1 MNNFIQELSK
11 RRSNYNAP
19 DQATMQEN
27 SLEKL
32 SSGIYTEGERFVFE
46 LLQNAVDAHSDFGML
61 DISIVVQDGYLVF
74 MHNGDTFTNED
85 IEAICFVGRKGEKTR
100 NIKKI
105 GYKGIGFK
113 SVFGISNK
121 VFIHSGDN
129 CFCFDKS
136 YWQNYWKKNWK
147 SEYGEYDTSYT
158 MPWQVIPIESQL
170 PIHIDENGAH
180 VATYIEIADKSDEQ
194 KLVSS
199 IKTLMQSSR
208 FLIFLKDKNIRMRF
222 TYNHHVQC
230 EIEKKTKQGIIVL
243 MVNGKED
250 SQWLVHS
257 NPNVQLHLTTE
268 EQRKIE
274 KDKNLPE
281 KLKKAESFDLSFA
294 IELKDGKLIETDNA
308 VLYTYLPTSF
318 KFGDTGFPFLVNANF
333 ITDEGRQH
341 LDIDAEWNRVIVS
354 KIPEEYL
361 RWMASLSTIYPN
373 YYEVLP
379 EKSYGNSNELVRAY
393 SEAMKNAIAKIAFIP
408 SRQNGSLIKV
418 GEALMDRMNISEAI
432 TPALL
437 VAHIKRMYDQDFDC
451 SKSLISSEG
460 YTILKSYGV
469 FAFDKI
475 KFKTFFDDTE
485 SISGISIESDT
496 KLINLLCAYIH
507 ENASDKEELNQAF
520 SKTKF
525 ILNQDGILMP
535 PKNLC
540 FTAST
545 SNDLNSR
552 VDYINANVYDKLSQ
566 PTLDWLA
573 ELGVTDSSDTS
584 LIDAGTLFKDNFITK
599 DNVIEIGRFV
609 FRLFCK
615 NKISETQFV
624 KLRAMK
630 VLTTEGN
637 LINAESAYFSNDY
650 LPSLP
655 LEGEYAKD
663 WYISPSYIST
673 PSDKSKMKEFF
684 LRIGVCQNAE
694 IESPDVCLGSVLRS
708 SNTSKSRKGYLT
720 QLFADLNTI
729 PGEWA
734 WESKAYANFTSIKI
748 LDECIDNYTFAKNVW
763 NAIFNN
769 SALDVEELVKD
780 IDVWKFHCWHRQCY
794 TKWLIENENIIPV
807 TTQKC
812 VKCQDAYSNTIPHI
826 LEIAHDILPILDYN
840 SPIPSAWQEILPMKD
855 HLSIEDYLDM
865 LANYSERK
873 DFDMIDIKHRIVIIY
888 GILVDLL
895 PTLNSSQRDNMS
907 KWGKINKLLAK
918 DNKFYRISELSYIT
932 ISGFNS
938 TKIIYTE
945 EQDSNLIE
953 LFKLFGIKVIDHIEP
968 SIEHAVP
975 CNTFKERL
983 LERTPLMAILSM
995 KDRSFVDEVDKIRER
1010 IKALNLCH
1018 TDKIKLS
1025 YGDENDIQ
1033 ERSYFYNKDD
1043 NSFYFTGEWEKP
1055 RVLISIVEPLCEIL
1069 HIKRSYSNILSIIL
1083 SESSFSDGKE
1093 YLKEQGFDT
1102 KCISNEYIP
1111 QVNQTFKG
1119 LTAREEMELIE
1130 SDVNDGNV
1138 PSDGVSTNARVSF
1151 AEEAQGRIM
1160 ELLRKNNCAFDT
1172 SGHSYTVL
1180 YSITLPDGSKGK
1192 AIMKS
1197 AKGGYLYFTPRE
1209 WLGLA
1214 TGNSMLLLVDQ
1225 NNQVK
1230 NVNIEELEE
1239 SNDHFHMRFDTRT
1252 FAVHSNLKV
1261 FAKFFRPM
1269 PQGSVYFVFGVPY
1282 GFSKA
1287 NYLDEFGLDKQ
1298 NKSAIDVTEDDVNML
1313 N

>member
-1 MNNFIQELSK
+1 MNNFIQELQK
-11 RRSNYNAP
+11 RRSNYNDP

-74 MHNGDTFTNED
+74 MHNGDAFTNED
-85 IEAICFVGRKGEKTR
+85 IEAICFVGRKGEKTK

-121 VFIHSGDN
+121 VFIHSGNN

-147 SEYGEYDTSYT
+147 SEYGGYDTSYT

-208 FLIFLKDKNIRMRF
+208 FLIFLKDQNIRMRF

-243 MVNGKED
+243 MANGKED

-257 NPNVQLHLTTE
+257 NPNVQLNLTEE

-281 KLKKAESFDLSFA
+281 KLKNAQSFDLSFA
-294 IELKDGKLIETDNA
+294 IELKDGKLKEADDA

-341 LDIDAEWNRVIVS
+341 LDVDAEWNRVIVS

-361 RWMASLSTIYPN
+361 SWMATLSTIYPN

-379 EKSYGNSNELVRAY
+379 AKSYGNSNELVRAY

-437 VAHIKRMYDQDFDC
+437 VAHIKRMYDQVFDC
-451 SKSLISSEG
+451 SKSLISTEG

-469 FAFDKI
+469 FAFDKN
-475 KFKTFFDDTE
+475 KFKSFFDDTE

-496 KLINLLCAYIH
+496 KLINLLCTYTH

-520 SKTKF
+520 SETKF
-525 ILNQDGILMP
+525 ILNQDGILMS

-545 SNDLNSR
+545 TNDINSN
-552 VDYINANVYDKLSQ
+552 VDYINTGVYDKLSQ
-566 PTLDWLA
+566 KVLDWLA
-573 ELGVTDSSDTS
+573 GLGISNASNTS
-584 LIDAGTLFKDNFITK
+584 LIDTGKLFKEGFVTEQNAINIAKYFLELYK
-599 DNVIEIGRFV
+599 EAKLEASVIEQ
-609 FRLFCK
+609 LA
-615 NKISETQFV
+615 E
-624 KLRAMK
+624 LP
-630 VLTTEGN
+630 VLTKSGSIKSVCQLYLSDKFKPEFCIEKYVCADIFVSDKYLDTKCN
-637 LINAESAYFSNDY
+637 L
-650 LPSLP
+650 
-655 LEGEYAKD
+655 KD
-663 WYISPSYIST
+663 WKRFFIHIGASENISLSIRRLSRNDACNIFSWAAPFWENNQTQPYDSWAGNRWYNPI
-673 PSDKSKMKEFF
+673 DRYELF
-684 LRIGVCQNAE
+684 LFSMFEYVVNIDFAPLFWQNALKQ
-694 IESPDVCLGSVLRS
+694 SYQR
-708 SNTSKSRKGYLT
+708 TR
-720 QLFADLNTI
+720 ADGGMATWQNHYNI
-729 PGEWA
+729 DENFFEW
-734 WESKAYANFTSIKI
+734 
-748 LDECIDNYTFAKNVW
+748 C
-763 NAIFNN
+763 
-769 SALDVEELVKD
+769 
-780 IDVWKFHCWHRQCY
+780 
-794 TKWLIENENIIPV
+794 IENVNIIP
-807 TTQKC
+807 TTKGQLKKGC
-812 VKCQDAYSNTIPHI
+812 DVFVNYLNEYVGQYLPVINYDD
-826 LEIAHDILPILDYN
+826 EI
-840 SPIPSAWQEILPMKD
+840 SQEW
-855 HLSIEDYLDM
+855 
-865 LANYSERK
+865 
-873 DFDMIDIKHRIVIIY
+873 
-888 GILVDLL
+888 VDLL
-895 PTLNSSQRDNMS
+895 HLKTKLSIDDYLFVLTQIGKETDERLFKKNKTIISKIYRKLTEEHLYPTD
-907 KWGKINKLLAK
+907 KEKINEWALTNKLLAK
-918 DNKFYRISELSYIT
+918 DNKFYPISELSYIT
-932 ISGFNS
+932 VPGFNS

-968 SIEHAVP
+968 SIEHAAP

-983 LERTPLMAILSM
+983 LERTPLMALLSM
-995 KDRSFVDEVDKIRER
+995 KDRSFADEVDKTRER
-1010 IKALNLCH
+1010 IRALNLCH
-1018 TDKIKLS
+1018 ADKIKLS

-1033 ERSYFYNKDD
+1033 ERSYFYDKDD

-1069 HIKRSYSNILSIIL
+1069 HIKHSYSNILSIIL
-1083 SESSFSDGKE
+1083 SESSFSDGME

-1111 QVNQTFKG
+1111 QVNKTFKG

-1160 ELLRKNNCAFDT
+1160 ELLRKNNCTFDT
-1172 SGHSYTVL
+1172 SGHSYTIL

-1209 WLGLA
+1209 WLELA

-1230 NVNIEELEE
+1230 NVNMEELEE

-1261 FAKFFRPM
+1261 FAQFFRPM

-1313 N
+1313 NY